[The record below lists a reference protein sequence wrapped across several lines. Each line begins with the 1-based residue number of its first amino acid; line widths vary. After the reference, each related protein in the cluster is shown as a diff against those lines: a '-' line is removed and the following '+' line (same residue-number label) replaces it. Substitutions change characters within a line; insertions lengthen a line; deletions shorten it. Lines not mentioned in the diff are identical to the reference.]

1 MTTLIPPDGE
11 NAPTLTAVMAA
22 LWQVRLRFLLWIGG
36 GAVVTVGLLAVVF
49 FLRPTQLQAELEF
62 RLLFTGA
69 ERGLYPNET
78 RFAPSDIVAAPV
90 LREVYERNHL
100 ENVLKYEDFSTAFA
114 VLPRNPA
121 LGEFRREFRGRLE
134 DTGLTQ
140 IERAK
145 VEDEYE
151 SRVRALRSG
160 SFVLV
165 GRFPGG
171 WPAKLKPGLL
181 AEILKVWAE
190 RARVQGAFL
199 FNFDIYSDNILPDIS
214 VEKDDYLVV
223 LDRIRVTI
231 NRVLGNLDQL
241 ESIPGASMVRA
252 GSKQLSVGELKAL
265 LRDDLQ
271 YKLSQLR
278 APVFSMALYRNQTV
292 SEAYINEQ
300 LSRLQRESAFSKSM
314 AEGVEAALASYS
326 SGGGFSMTS
335 TGAQSSGAGPAA
347 GGGLMPQLSES
358 FINRLLDMSSIQ
370 SDVSFRQDL
379 ARQSIEYRTHL
390 ASLESERQLYDK
402 MLRQLAG
409 RSEGEAEKRTAM
421 QDWVGSQTAALVV
434 MIKESLTTAQLLF
447 AEISRRNLDPD
458 QVYAV
463 DEEIGLKRV
472 SSIGLG
478 RLMGLLVIVWAA
490 YACVVLLFMTH
501 RIGTAQE

>member
-11 NAPTLTAVMAA
+11 NAPNLTAVMAA
-22 LWQVRLRFLLWIGG
+22 LWQPRLRLLLWIGG

-49 FLRPTQLQAELEF
+49 FLRPTQRQAELEF

-90 LREVYERNHL
+90 LREVYARNHL
-100 ENVLKYEDFSTAFA
+100 EKVLKYDDFAAAFA

-121 LGEFRREFRGRLE
+121 LIEFRRAFRGRLE
-134 DTGLTQ
+134 DSGLTQ

-145 VEDEYE
+145 VEDEYA

-165 GRFPGG
+165 GRLPGG
-171 WPAKLKPGLL
+171 WPANLKPELL
-181 AEILKVWAE
+181 AEILEVWSE
-190 RARVQGAFL
+190 RARGQGAFL
-199 FNFDIYSDNILPDIS
+199 FNFDIYSDNILDGFS
-214 VEKDDYLVV
+214 EGTDDYLVL

-231 NRVLGNLDQL
+231 NRMLGNLTQL

-252 GSKQLSVGELKAL
+252 GSRQLSVGELKVL

-271 YKLSQLR
+271 YKLSQIR
-278 APVFSMALYRNQTV
+278 APVISMALYRDQAV
-292 SEAYINEQ
+292 SGAYIYEQ
-300 LSRLQRESAFSKSM
+300 LSRLQRESAFSKTL
-314 AEGVEAALASYS
+314 AEGVEAALVGYT

-335 TGAQSSGAGPAA
+335 SGAESSSIGPAA

-370 SDVSFRQDL
+370 ADVLFRQDL
-379 ARQSIEYRTHL
+379 ARQSIEHRTHL
-390 ASLESERQLYDK
+390 ATLESERQLYDN
-402 MLRQLAG
+402 MLRQLAA
-409 RSEGEAEKRTAM
+409 RAEGGADKRTAM
-421 QDWVGSQTAALVV
+421 QDWVEKQTTALVV
-434 MIKESLTTAQLLF
+434 LLKESLTAEQMLF
-447 AEISRRNLDPD
+447 DEISRRALDPI

-463 DEEIGLKRV
+463 DAEIGLNRV
-472 SSIGLG
+472 SPIGLG
-478 RLMGLLVIVWAA
+478 RLMGLLAIMGAT
-490 YACVVLLFMTH
+490 YACVVLLFIA
-501 RIGTAQE
+501 RGPFVSRD

>member
-1 MTTLIPPDGE
+1 MTTPIPPDGE
-11 NAPTLTAVMAA
+11 KAPTLTAVTAA
-22 LWQVRLRFLLWIGG
+22 LWHSRLRLLLWIGG
-36 GAVVTVGLLAVVF
+36 GATVTVGLLAVVF

-100 ENVLKYEDFSTAFA
+100 ENVLKYEDFATAFA

-121 LGEFRREFRGRLE
+121 LSEFRREFRARLE

-151 SRVRALRSG
+151 SRGRALRSG
-160 SFVLV
+160 RFVLV
-165 GRFPGG
+165 GRLSGG
-171 WPAKLKPGLL
+171 WPAKLKPELL

-199 FNFDIYSDNILPDIS
+199 FNFDIYSGNILADVS
-214 VEKDDYLVV
+214 VENDDYLVL

-252 GSKQLSVGELKAL
+252 GSRQLSVGELKAL
-265 LRDDLQ
+265 LRDGLQ
-271 YKLSQLR
+271 YKLSQVR
-278 APVFSMALYRNQTV
+278 APVFSMALYRNQAV
-292 SEAYINEQ
+292 SEAYICEQ
-300 LSRLQRESAFSKSM
+300 LSRLQRESAFSKTL
-314 AEGVEAALASYS
+314 AEGVEAALAGYS

-335 TGAQSSGAGPAA
+335 AGAESSSIGPAA

-379 ARQSIEYRTHL
+379 ARQSIQHRTHL
-390 ASLESERQLYDK
+390 ATLENERQIYDN
-402 MLRQLAG
+402 MLRQLAV
-409 RSEGEAEKRTAM
+409 RSAGEAEKRTAM
-421 QDWVGSQTAALVV
+421 QDWVGSQTAALIV
-434 MIKESLTTAQLLF
+434 MLKESLTTAQLLF
-447 AEISRRNLDPD
+447 AEISRRNLDPV

-463 DEEIGLKRV
+463 DEGIGLKRV
-472 SSIGLG
+472 SPIGLG
-478 RLMGLLVIVWAA
+478 RLMGLLVIVGAA
-490 YACVVLLFMTH
+490 YACVVLLFIAH
-501 RIGTAQE
+501 RPFVARD